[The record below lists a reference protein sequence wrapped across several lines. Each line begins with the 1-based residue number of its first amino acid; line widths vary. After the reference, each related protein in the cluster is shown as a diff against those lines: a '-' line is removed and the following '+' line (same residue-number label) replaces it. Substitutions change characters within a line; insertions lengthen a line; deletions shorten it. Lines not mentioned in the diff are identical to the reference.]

1 MYQKLFNSCDT
12 SEGVESIKD
21 KLKDLIGR
29 DLSVNDADLITG
41 SVLKDAACRMKPG
54 KGDVSGSY
62 TSDAILNA
70 PDSFF
75 NIMAPVF
82 RSWLV
87 HGTVTLSLLA
97 CAFLPLFKGGLKDPS
112 KTDSYRAIAGASLL
126 LKLFDNVVLLLWGD
140 RLSSDSLQFGF
151 KKNTS
156 TTQCS
161 WLVMETAGYFLRRG
175 SPCIVT
181 LMDCSKAFDMC
192 SFEVLFKKLMEKG
205 LPPLVVRT
213 LVFIYQE
220 QTAWVRWGGAKSSQF
235 GITNGTR
242 QGSVLSPC
250 FFAVYMDE
258 LLQKL
263 RDQGLGCHI
272 GEVFYGAAGFADD
285 LILISPSRT
294 GMQRMLEVCE
304 QYALENNLIF
314 STDEN
319 PEKSK
324 TKCLFMC
331 GKVGAVQY
339 PAPLRLNDRDLPW
352 VVKGTHLG
360 HELHQSCNMNFDAKC
375 KRAAFIDKSTDI
387 RHMFSFAVPYQM
399 LSAVNV
405 YAAHFYGSMLWDLS
419 SEAAWQVYRS
429 WNTCV
434 KLAWDIPRWTHNY
447 LVDGLLAGD
456 IPPVRQKIL
465 CQYVNFFGK
474 LTSSPLREVRLLA
487 KVVGKDMGSVTGQN
501 LAHLREEFQLD
512 PWTQSVGEFKKEYT
526 GYMVPEV
533 DRWRLPLLQRLLEQR
548 REMEACGEE
557 VEEMTSLIDSLCS
570 S

>member
-1 MYQKLFNSCDT
+1 
-12 SEGVESIKD
+12 
-21 KLKDLIGR
+21 
-29 DLSVNDADLITG
+29 
-41 SVLKDAACRMKPG
+41 
-54 KGDVSGSY
+54 
-62 TSDAILNA
+62 
-70 PDSFF
+70 
-75 NIMAPVF
+75 MAPVF
-82 RSWLV
+82 RSWLI

-151 KKNTS
+151 KKDTS

-161 WLVMETAGYFLRRG
+161 WLVMEVAGHFLRRG

-192 SFEVLFKKLMEKG
+192 SFEVLFKKLMDKG

-220 QTAWVRWGGAKSSQF
+220 QTAWVRWGSAKSSQF
-235 GITNGTR
+235 GIVNGTR

-250 FFAVYMDE
+250 FFAAYMDE

-263 RDQGLGCHI
+263 RDLGVGCHI
-272 GEVFYGAAGFADD
+272 GDIFYGAAGFADD
-285 LILISPSRT
+285 IILVSPSRT
-294 GMQRMLEVCE
+294 GMQQMLAVCE
-304 QYALENNLIF
+304 KFAVENNLLF

-339 PAPLRLNDRDLPW
+339 PAPLMLNDRELPW

-360 HELHQSCNMNFDAKC
+360 HELHQSCNMDFDAKC

-387 RHMFSFAVPYQM
+387 RLMFSFASPHQV

-419 SEAAWQVYRS
+419 SEAAWQAYRS

-447 LVDGLLAGD
+447 FVDNLLAGE
-456 IPPVRQKIL
+456 IPSTRKKVL
-465 CQYVNFFGK
+465 CHFVNFFRK
-474 LTSSPLREVRLLA
+474 LRLCPLREVRLLA
-487 KVVGKDMGSVTGQN
+487 SVVGRDMGSVTGRN
-501 LAHLREEFQLD
+501 LLHLNEVFNLD
-512 PWTQSVGEFKKEYT
+512 PWTQPVGLFKKMYT
-526 GYMVPEV
+526 GYMLPEV
-533 DRWRLPLLQRLLEQR
+533 DRWRLSLLQRLLDQR
-548 REMEACGEE
+548 RDMVACEEE
-557 VEEMTSLIDSLCS
+557 VETITGLIDSLCS
-570 S
+570 T